1 MPLPRNNIIWPPTDP
16 CVQAALADWDA
27 WYSSDPDRL
36 EASYTGRGYR
46 EAVDR
51 PSRYRG
57 GVVGKVARW
66 FWGNPTPEGEK
77 RDKLHVPLAGDI
89 ARTSSELLFAEPPKL
104 LAAEGASDATQ
115 KALDSLMENGLQP
128 TLLEAGEICAAL
140 GGAYLRVVWD
150 DDASDRPWIDTV
162 AADRAVPEFRYGR
175 LVAVT
180 FWTVL
185 ETEGRSD
192 NRVFRHLERHEKG
205 RIYHGLY
212 EGSATSLGAVRP
224 LADHP
229 QTAPLAAEVDAEGGL
244 DTGAPDHLTAAYVPN
259 VRPARAWRHIPSAA
273 YWGQS
278 DFQGIEGLMDALDE
292 TYSSWMRDIQN
303 GKGRIVVPQSML
315 ESFGP
320 GQGAS
325 WNEERR
331 VYTGLNML
339 AQTTSPIEVIQ
350 FEIRVAEHRDTCQAL
365 MEQAVRQAGYSA
377 GSFGESDGQPVTAT
391 EVKARNRRSLGTAGR
406 KGLYWMPGIADIS
419 SAYLGVLSG
428 FRFRISGLDLGK
440 PQVELQ
446 DGITEGPTELATTA
460 ELLNRA
466 EAASRETL
474 VRMLHPEWDDIRVR
488 QEVDAILDEA
498 SRSATADPVP
508 TESEESAPNTGSSS
522 DDRGPG
528 GAPPVRRQSTAVR

>member
-1 MPLPRNNIIWPPTDP
+1 MPLPQNNIVWPPTDP
-16 CVQAALADWDA
+16 CVQTALADWDA

-46 EAVDR
+46 EAIDR
-51 PSRYRG
+51 PSQYRG
-57 GVVGKVARW
+57 GVMGKVARW

-115 KALDSLMENGLQP
+115 RALDSLMENGLQP

-331 VYTGLNML
+331 IYTGLNML
-339 AQTTSPIEVIQ
+339 AHTTSPIEVIQ

-419 SAYLGVLSG
+419 NAYLGVLTG
-428 FRFRISGLDLGK
+428 FRFRVFGLDLEK

-488 QEVDAILDEA
+488 QEVDAILDKA
-498 SRSATADPVP
+498 SRGATPDPAL
-508 TESEESAPNTGSSS
+508 TGSEEGAPNAGSP
-522 DDRGPG
+522 REQTR
-528 GAPPVRRQSTAVR
+528 AAR

>member
-1 MPLPRNNIIWPPTDP
+1 MPLPLNDIAWPPVDP
-16 CVQAALADWDA
+16 CVQTALADWDA

-36 EASYTGRGYR
+36 EARYAGRGYR
-46 EAVDR
+46 KAVDR
-51 PSRYRG
+51 PSQYRG

-77 RDKLHVPLAGDI
+77 RDKLHVPLARDI

-104 LAAEGASDATQ
+104 LAAEGASEATQ
-115 KALDSLMENGLQP
+115 KALDALMEDGLQA

-150 DDASDRPWIDTV
+150 DTASDRPWIDTV

-185 ETEGRSD
+185 ESEGTSD
-192 NRVFRHLERHEKG
+192 KRVFRHLERHEKG

-212 EGSATSLGAVRP
+212 EGSTTSLGAVRP

-229 QTAPLAAEVDAEGGL
+229 QTAPLAAEVDAYGGL

-259 VRPARAWRHIPSAA
+259 LRPARAWRHIPTAA

-278 DFQGIEGLMDALDE
+278 DFQGIEGLMDQLDE
-292 TYSSWMRDIQN
+292 TYSSWMRDVQN
-303 GKGRIVVPQSML
+303 GKGRMVVPQSIL

-320 GQGAS
+320 GQGAA

-331 VYTGLNML
+331 IYTGLSILPQPGDPN
-339 AQTTSPIEVIQ
+339 TIKVVQ

-365 MEQAVRQAGYSA
+365 IKQAVRQAGYSA

-406 KGLYWMPGIADIS
+406 KGLYWTPGIADIS
-419 SAYLGVLSG
+419 GAYLAVLAG
-428 FRFRISGLDLGK
+428 FRFRVSGLDLEQ
-440 PQVELQ
+440 PHVDLQ
-446 DGITEGPTELATTA
+446 DGISESPTELATTA

-474 VRMLHPEWDDIRVR
+474 VRMLNPEWDDIRVR
-488 QEVDAILDEA
+488 QEVDAILKET
-498 SRSATADPVP
+498 SRDAVADPGVTGP
-508 TESEESAPNTGSSS
+508 AEAGAPNDSSPGDGPPAPPPGSST
-522 DDRGPG
+522 D
-528 GAPPVRRQSTAVR
+528 

>member
-1 MPLPRNNIIWPPTDP
+1 MPLPLNDIAWPPVDP
-16 CVQAALADWDA
+16 SVQTALADWDA

-36 EASYTGRGYR
+36 EARYAGRGYR

-51 PSRYRG
+51 PSQYRG

-104 LAAEGASDATQ
+104 LAAEGASEATQ
-115 KALDSLMENGLQP
+115 KALDALMEDGLQA

-150 DDASDRPWIDTV
+150 DSVSDRPWIDTV

-185 ETEGRSD
+185 ESEGTSD
-192 NRVFRHLERHEKG
+192 KRVFRHLERHEKG

-212 EGSATSLGAVRP
+212 EGSTTSLGAVRP

-229 QTAPLAAEVDAEGGL
+229 ETAPLAAEVDVYGGL

-259 VRPARAWRHIPSAA
+259 VRPARAWRHIPTAA

-292 TYSSWMRDIQN
+292 TYSSWMRDVQN
-303 GKGRIVVPQSML
+303 GKGRIVVPQSLL

-320 GQGAS
+320 GQGAA

-331 VYTGLNML
+331 IYTGLNML
-339 AQTTSPIEVIQ
+339 QRPGDPNTIEVIQ

-365 MEQAVRQAGYSA
+365 IEQAVRQAGYSA

-406 KGLYWMPGIADIS
+406 KGLYWIPGIADIS
-419 SAYLGVLSG
+419 GAYLAVLAG
-428 FRFRISGLDLGK
+428 FRFRVSGLDLEQ
-440 PQVELQ
+440 PHVDLQ
-446 DGITEGPTELATTA
+446 DGISESPTELATTA

-474 VRMLHPEWDDIRVR
+474 VRMLNPEWDDIRVR
-488 QEVDAILDEA
+488 QEVDAILKET
-498 SRSATADPVP
+498 SRGATPDPAL
-508 TESEESAPNTGSSS
+508 TASEESAPQAGSLREQTGAT
-522 DDRGPG
+522 R
-528 GAPPVRRQSTAVR
+528 